1 MLGGFVGAQ
10 GTRAAEGGS
19 DRQIRQASAPGPMAR
34 PRWHEALPRPV
45 SWAGRQWDRFVA
57 LWALLNL
64 VWVAFDLTY
73 IPLRTFWQQ
82 RNLYP
87 IPSVPLAVPLGFL
100 PDITPWVD
108 PIKGIAPH
116 RDTQTYLDHFRRLD
130 AAMAS
135 HRAGQPLSAE
145 QIRLLGEQVAATAE
159 LIDTDPFAA
168 SSASGTLEKIKNR
181 LRERADGHRRGSSK
195 DAAATLLSPARI
207 TARDWSGERSFWNHQ
222 VLPLVDT
229 NYWRS
234 IDENGRPTD
243 HFWRYDLL
251 LFQSVFAFDILL
263 RAYRMRRRLPGLSW
277 REALLRRWIDLPLL
291 LPFWRWLRVVPVTE
305 RLQSSGLLSV
315 EPLRAVISRGVV
327 ALLAV
332 ELFEVLALQLIDGLQ
347 RLIRS
352 RRWPARIRALRSHQ
366 TVISHDEQEL
376 VALLRIWGPL
386 LLTQVAPR
394 LAPELQGVLGH
405 ALGQSLESAV
415 VPPPLRQLQP
425 LLRVEQGLAR
435 QLAGGM
441 VESLLDLSRST
452 GDRLGRR
459 DDQQLQLLQRFIDRF
474 WEELALALENGPVL
488 ERSQELLCTALEAFK
503 RTYVSQISRAGIGE
517 LIEEL
522 DQLTLGPELGG
533 EGEGKTGAGGSLS
546 SAAGPIPP
554 AGSL

>member
-1 MLGGFVGAQ
+1 
-10 GTRAAEGGS
+10 
-19 DRQIRQASAPGPMAR
+19 MAR
-34 PRWHEALPRPV
+34 PRWHEALPRPA

-57 LWALLNL
+57 VWALLNL
-64 VWVAFDLTY
+64 LWVAFDATY

-87 IPSVPLAVPLGFL
+87 IPSVPLAVPLRVL

-108 PIKGIAPH
+108 PIKGISPH
-116 RDTQTYLDHFRRLD
+116 RETQAYLDRFRRLD

-135 HRAGQPLSAE
+135 HGPGQPLSPS
-145 QIRLLGEQVAATAE
+145 QRLLLRQQVEATRE

-168 SSASGTLEKIKNR
+168 SNASGTLEKIKNR
-181 LRERADGHRRGSSK
+181 LRERVDGQRRGSAK
-195 DAAATLLSPARI
+195 DAAETLLSPAWLTPRG
-207 TARDWSGERSFWNHQ
+207 WSQERPFWNQQ
-222 VLPLVDT
+222 VLPLVNT

-263 RAYRMRRRLPGLSW
+263 RAYRLRRRLRGISW

-291 LPFWRWLRVVPVTE
+291 LPFWRWLRVVPVIE
-305 RLQSSGLLSV
+305 RLQASGLISV
-315 EPLRAVISRGVV
+315 EPLRAVISRAVV

-347 RLIRS
+347 GMIRS
-352 RRWPARIRALRSHQ
+352 RRWPERLRSLRSHQ
-366 TVISHDEQEL
+366 TVVSDDEREM
-376 VALLRIWGPL
+376 VELLRIWAPL
-386 LLTQVAPR
+386 LLGQVAPR
-394 LAPELQGVLGH
+394 LAPELQGVLSH
-405 ALGQSLESAV
+405 ALGQSLATTV

-425 LLRVEQGLAR
+425 LLRMEQGLAR

-441 VESLLDLSRST
+441 VESLLDVSRNT
-452 GDRLGRR
+452 GERLGRL
-459 DDQQLQLLQRFIDRF
+459 DDRQVQLLQRFIDRF

-488 ERSQELLCTALEAFK
+488 ERSQQLLCTALEEFK
-503 RTYVSQISRAGIGE
+503 RTYVSQISRAGIGG

-522 DQLTLGPELGG
+522 DQITLGR
-533 EGEGKTGAGGSLS
+533 EGKEDGDWAQLEPLSPAASATPPPGS
-546 SAAGPIPP
+546 P
-554 AGSL
+554 

>member
-1 MLGGFVGAQ
+1 
-10 GTRAAEGGS
+10 
-19 DRQIRQASAPGPMAR
+19 MAR
-34 PRWHEALPRPV
+34 PRWHEALPRPA
-45 SWAGRQWDRFVA
+45 SWAERQWDRFVA

-64 VWVAFDLTY
+64 LWVAFDLTY
-73 IPLRTFWQQ
+73 IPLRSFWQQ
-82 RNLYP
+82 RILYP

-116 RDTQTYLDHFRRLD
+116 RDTQAYLDRFRRLD

-135 HRAGQPLSAE
+135 HRPGEPLRTE
-145 QIRLLGEQVAATAE
+145 QLRLLQEQVAATAE
-159 LIDTDPFAA
+159 LINTDPFAA

-181 LRERADGHRRGSSK
+181 LRERVDGHRRASSK
-195 DAAATLLSPARI
+195 DAAATLLSPAWL
-207 TARDWSGERSFWNHQ
+207 TPRDWSAERAFWNHQ
-222 VLPLVDT
+222 VLPLVNT

-263 RAYRMRRRLPGLSW
+263 RAYRMRRRLPGLCW

-305 RLQSSGLLSV
+305 RLQSSGLISV
-315 EPLRAVISRGVV
+315 EPLRAVISRAVV

-347 RLIRS
+347 GLIRS
-352 RRWPARIRALRSHQ
+352 RRWPARIRSLRSHQ

-376 VALLRIWGPL
+376 VELLRIWAPL

-405 ALGQSLESAV
+405 ALGQSLQSAV
-415 VPPPLRQLQP
+415 VPPPLRQLEP
-425 LLRVEQGLAR
+425 LLRMEQGLAR

-441 VESLLDLSRST
+441 VESLLDLSRTT

-459 DDQQLQLLQRFIDRF
+459 DDQQLQLLQRFIDRL
-474 WEELALALENGPVL
+474 WEELALALETGPVL
-488 ERSQELLCTALEAFK
+488 ERSQQLLCAALEEFK
-503 RTYVSQISRAGIGE
+503 RTYVSQISRAGIGG

-522 DQLTLGPELGG
+522 DQLTIRPDPGVAAAG
-533 EGEGKTGAGGSLS
+533 EGQGKVSPEPR
-546 SAAGPIPP
+546 PIPP
-554 AGSL
+554 GGSP